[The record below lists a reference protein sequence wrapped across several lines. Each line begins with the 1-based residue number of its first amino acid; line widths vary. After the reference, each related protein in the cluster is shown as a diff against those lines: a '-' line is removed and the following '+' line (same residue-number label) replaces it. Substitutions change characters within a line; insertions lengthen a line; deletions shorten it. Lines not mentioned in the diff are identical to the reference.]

1 VEDFWNLQRINWL
14 AGLRL
19 SEAETLRR
27 ASTTRHYQPG
37 EAVFTPIRHPE
48 FVYLLEEG
56 LVRIY
61 RQSSQGGEYTLA
73 YIHPGEV
80 FGEVSVLAER
90 PRDSFA
96 VARRRSRIL
105 QMPREV
111 FVKTLLF
118 NRSVLYEV
126 TKKIGRLL
134 KTCQSRSEDLVF
146 RDVPGRLASLLLRLG
161 EESGTRSGDRIS
173 LGLRLTQEEIA
184 KLIGTTRQSA
194 SVALRELI
202 EAGLIQR
209 EDRDITLV
217 NLPGL
222 RRLAEL
228 PASN

>member
-1 VEDFWNLQRINWL
+1 MEDFWNLQRINWL
-14 AGLRL
+14 AALRP

-27 ASTTRHYQPG
+27 ASTPSSYQPG
-37 EAVFTPIRHPE
+37 EAVFAPTRHPE

-61 RQSSQGGEYTLA
+61 RLSSQGGEYTLA

-111 FVKTLLF
+111 FVKTLLA

-146 RDVPGRLASLLLRLG
+146 RDAPGRLACLLLRLG

-173 LGLRLTQEEIA
+173 LGLRLTQDELA
-184 KLIGTTRQSA
+184 KLIGTTRQTVSA
-194 SVALRELI
+194 ALQEMI
-202 EAGLIQR
+202 GAGLIER
-209 EDRDITLV
+209 EDRDLV
-217 NLPGL
+217 LLDPPGL
-222 RRLAEL
+222 RRLADL
-228 PASN
+228 PASK